1 MAKSNNYAMI
11 TYIDSK
17 NCQKVCRLM
26 RVSELLGALSY
37 EPFAKCMHF
46 PEREIHGIC
55 IDSRECR
62 EGTVFVCI
70 RGSLCNGSRYAREA
84 LRRGARLLVAAKEE
98 RETIGEILGEF
109 PECEGILVDDERE
122 AAALLAAR
130 YEGEP
135 SKTMTMIGVTGTKG
149 KTTTV
154 CMIRKILEDFG
165 IRTGM
170 IGTVGQFDGVRKEQA
185 EHTTPDAVTLQRL
198 LGRMRQNGCRVC
210 VMEVSSQALKLK
222 RTCGICFDL
231 GVFLNLGEDH
241 IGKLEHA
248 SREEYLACK
257 RKLFLQSRE
266 GLGNGDDPATE
277 QIFSGTGCPYGTFGI
292 RQGEIRAEHIQAEGF
307 VQGHSGVEFDVCK
320 VHVAIPAPGRFTV
333 YNALAAMAV
342 CARCHVPWE
351 TASASLADFQVR
363 GRMQF
368 LHIPGGAEAVI
379 DYAHNAMSLQSA
391 LETLKGYHPTRLIT
405 VFGCGGQRARE
416 RRFQMGEVSGRL
428 SDLTILTSDNPRWE
442 DPETIINDIETGVR
456 KTGGAYLRIVDR
468 REAVFRAVQMAGPGD
483 LVVIAGKGHET
494 TQEIQGRLY
503 HMDEQELVEEACTQK
518 LL

>member
-1 MAKSNNYAMI
+1 M
-11 TYIDSK
+11 
-17 NCQKVCRLM
+17 
-26 RVSELLGALSY
+26 
-37 EPFAKCMHF
+37 
-46 PEREIHGIC
+46 
-55 IDSRECR
+55 
-62 EGTVFVCI
+62 
-70 RGSLCNGSRYAREA
+70 
-84 LRRGARLLVAAKEE
+84 
-98 RETIGEILGEF
+98 
-109 PECEGILVDDERE
+109 
-122 AAALLAAR
+122 
-130 YEGEP
+130 
-135 SKTMTMIGVTGTKG
+135 
-149 KTTTV
+149 
-154 CMIRKILEDFG
+154 
-165 IRTGM
+165 
-170 IGTVGQFDGVRKEQA
+170 
-185 EHTTPDAVTLQRL
+185 
-198 LGRMRQNGCRVC
+198 
-210 VMEVSSQALKLK
+210 
-222 RTCGICFDL
+222 
-231 GVFLNLGEDH
+231 
-241 IGKLEHA
+241 
-248 SREEYLACK
+248 CK

-307 VQGHSGVEFDVCK
+307 VQGHPGVEFDVCK

>member
-1 MAKSNNYAMI
+1 M
-11 TYIDSK
+11 
-17 NCQKVCRLM
+17 
-26 RVSELLGALSY
+26 
-37 EPFAKCMHF
+37 
-46 PEREIHGIC
+46 
-55 IDSRECR
+55 
-62 EGTVFVCI
+62 
-70 RGSLCNGSRYAREA
+70 
-84 LRRGARLLVAAKEE
+84 
-98 RETIGEILGEF
+98 
-109 PECEGILVDDERE
+109 
-122 AAALLAAR
+122 
-130 YEGEP
+130 
-135 SKTMTMIGVTGTKG
+135 
-149 KTTTV
+149 
-154 CMIRKILEDFG
+154 
-165 IRTGM
+165 
-170 IGTVGQFDGVRKEQA
+170 
-185 EHTTPDAVTLQRL
+185 
-198 LGRMRQNGCRVC
+198 
-210 VMEVSSQALKLK
+210 
-222 RTCGICFDL
+222 
-231 GVFLNLGEDH
+231 
-241 IGKLEHA
+241 
-248 SREEYLACK
+248 
-257 RKLFLQSRE
+257 
-266 GLGNGDDPATE
+266 
-277 QIFSGTGCPYGTFGI
+277 
-292 RQGEIRAEHIQAEGF
+292 
-307 VQGHSGVEFDVCK
+307 QGHPGVEFDVCK

-391 LETLKGYHPTRLIT
+391 LETMKGYHPTRLIT

-442 DPETIINDIETGVR
+442 DPEAIINDIETGVR